1 MNLENQKIIEVDLQK
16 EMKKS
21 YIDYA
26 MSVIVGRALP
36 DVRDGLKPVHRRIIY
51 TMNEDGFTPDKP
63 HRKCATTVG
72 DVLGR
77 YHPHGDAAVYDSLVR
92 LAQDFS
98 LRYPL
103 VDGHGNFGSVDGD
116 GAAAYR
122 YTEARMSRFASEMV
136 ADIEKDTV
144 DFIPNYDERLK
155 EPTVLP
161 SRFPNLLVNGSS
173 GIAVGMAT
181 NMPPHNLTETIEGI
195 CAVIDDPEISIDELM
210 AYIKGPDFPTYG
222 LIMGKSGIR
231 SAYHTGRGRII
242 MRAKAEVEVQE
253 NDRQRIIVTELPY
266 QVNKARLIEKI
277 AELVKDKRIE
287 GISDLR
293 DESDRTGMRIV
304 IELKRD
310 ANGNVILNQLY
321 KNTQMQ
327 DTFGANMLALVNNEP
342 KILNL
347 KEILQHYITFQ
358 QEIVRRRTQ
367 FELKKAKARAHIL
380 EGLLKAL
387 DNIDEV
393 IRIIRTSY
401 NDAKQNLVN
410 RFELSEIQAQAIL
423 DMRLARLQGLEREK
437 IQAEYAELMKKIEYY
452 NTVLASEE
460 LVLQI
465 IKDELN
471 IIKEKFGDERRTEI
485 TAVVDDIDIEDLIE
499 EEENVFTM
507 THFGYIKRLP
517 TSTYR
522 NQRRGG
528 RGISALSTREEDFVE
543 TIFTASTHA
552 SILFFTTKGRM
563 YRLKGYQIPETG
575 RQAKGTAIVNL
586 IPIEGDEKVT
596 TMIGVRDFEE
606 GTSLIMATRKGT
618 IKKTNLM
625 DYNTARKGGLIAI
638 GLNDDDELIKVK
650 LVREDDTV
658 ILSTYKGM
666 AIRFKESDVRA
677 MGRTA
682 HGVRGIRLRTDDY
695 VIGMTVTK
703 EEGELLVVAENGFG
717 KKTEISEYK
726 IQSRG
731 GLGVRNYR
739 ISEQTGNIVG
749 VGIVTDKDDIMIIT
763 SEGIIIRMSTEGIS
777 SIGRSTKGVRLMRL
791 GENVKVVS
799 IAATEHEEEDT
810 EEKNEAENPETSENS
825 AETEASETIENSEDT
840 E

>member
-195 CAVIDDPEISIDELM
+195 CALIDDPEISIDELM

-342 KILNL
+342 KTLNL

-410 RFELSEIQAQAIL
+410 SFELSEIQAQAIL

-437 IQAEYAELMKKIEYY
+437 IQSEYAELMKKIEYY

-695 VIGMTVTK
+695 VIGMTVIK
-703 EEGELLVVAENGFG
+703 DEGELLVVAENGFG

-726 IQSRG
+726 IQTRG

-825 AETEASETIENSEDT
+825 AETEASEET

>member
-1 MNLENQKIIEVDLQK
+1 M
-16 EMKKS
+16 
-21 YIDYA
+21 
-26 MSVIVGRALP
+26 
-36 DVRDGLKPVHRRIIY
+36 
-51 TMNEDGFTPDKP
+51 
-63 HRKCATTVG
+63 
-72 DVLGR
+72 
-77 YHPHGDAAVYDSLVR
+77 
-92 LAQDFS
+92 
-98 LRYPL
+98 
-103 VDGHGNFGSVDGD
+103 
-116 GAAAYR
+116 
-122 YTEARMSRFASEMV
+122 
-136 ADIEKDTV
+136 
-144 DFIPNYDERLK
+144 
-155 EPTVLP
+155 
-161 SRFPNLLVNGSS
+161 
-173 GIAVGMAT
+173 
-181 NMPPHNLTETIEGI
+181 
-195 CAVIDDPEISIDELM
+195 IDDPEISIDELM

>member
-195 CAVIDDPEISIDELM
+195 CALIDDPEISIDELM

-342 KILNL
+342 KTLNL

-410 RFELSEIQAQAIL
+410 SFELSEIQAQAIL

-437 IQAEYAELMKKIEYY
+437 IQSEYAELMKKIEYY

-695 VIGMTVTK
+695 VIGMTVIK
-703 EEGELLVVAENGFG
+703 DEGELLVVAENGFG

-825 AETEASETIENSEDT
+825 AETEASEET